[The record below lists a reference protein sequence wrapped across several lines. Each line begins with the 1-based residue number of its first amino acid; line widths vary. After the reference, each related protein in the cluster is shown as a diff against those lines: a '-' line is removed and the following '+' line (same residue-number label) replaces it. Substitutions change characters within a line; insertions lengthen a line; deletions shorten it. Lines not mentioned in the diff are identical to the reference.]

1 MEPCIGPSRHSPEWI
16 EADIRPI
23 QDVHE
28 LFRCAYRSAM
38 STKHVRTTADLVR
51 FGAGLKID
59 CLSCGNSRTLDGFE
73 AAKAC
78 GMIEFSKVQPR
89 LKCSRC
95 GARESK
101 LTVLSPPPG
110 R

>member
-1 MEPCIGPSRHSPEWI
+1 
-16 EADIRPI
+16 
-23 QDVHE
+23 
-28 LFRCAYRSAM
+28 M
-38 STKHVRTTADLVR
+38 STKHVRSAADLVR

-59 CLSCGNSRTLDGFE
+59 CLSCGNSRTLDGYG
-73 AAKAC
+73 AVKAC
-78 GMIEFSKVQPR
+78 GTKEFSKIQPR

>member
-1 MEPCIGPSRHSPEWI
+1 
-16 EADIRPI
+16 
-23 QDVHE
+23 
-28 LFRCAYRSAM
+28 M
-38 STKHVRTTADLVR
+38 STKHVRSAADLVR

-59 CLSCGNSRTLDGFE
+59 CMGCGNSRTLDGYG

-78 GMIEFSKVQPR
+78 GTKEYSKIQPR

-101 LTVLSPPPG
+101 LTDVSELPNKRVAG
-110 R
+110 